1 MGVIDQAL
9 EANGKFAANYDL
21 RQGSRPEPRLAVVTR
36 MDPRVFDI
44 EGMLGLC
51 RSDMDVIRTEGAAV
65 TEDTFAELLISTRIL
80 GVTEILV
87 INHTVCGFTNIVDEE
102 LSEDFSET
110 IGSTPVAWMR
120 SFARMDPEQDT
131 KEQILKIRSYPWI
144 PMDVSVRGAIFDV
157 KTGRLRE
164 VT

>member
-9 EANGKFAANYDL
+9 EANGKFAENYDL
-21 RQGSRPEPRLAVVTR
+21 RQGGRPEPRLAVVTR

-51 RSDMDVIRTEGAAV
+51 RSDMDLIRTEGAAV

-87 INHTVCGFTNIVDEE
+87 INHTVCGFTNNFVASRRRTSRCG
-102 LSEDFSET
+102 LTNRPLRTHGVCWSARRKHLRFSSAQT
-110 IGSTPVAWMR
+110 
-120 SFARMDPEQDT
+120 
-131 KEQILKIRSYPWI
+131 
-144 PMDVSVRGAIFDV
+144 VSDRQS
-157 KTGRLRE
+157 LP
-164 VT
+164 